1 MTPIKHLFN
10 NVLEMK
16 SNKNNLKQ
24 GDVFLNNKK
33 RFMGFNKIEGFTCA
47 SADTTYSPPHNG
59 DGHYNVRDQ
68 YGNNYYFSK
77 DGFYYK
83 YENDSNQNTFKP
95 TNPLFSNTCP
105 KTPQRYERNI
115 PYHKQKHNINPL
127 VDVDAVDDVT
137 VKKYICPINQN
148 NANDYYCYKKNEKE
162 IDEKRQKRIKG
173 SNNKI
178 VERNKKAI
186 LLSHKINEY
195 NKLVEQ
201 SKKISNDIMSYDT
214 SRGDFLKSVA
224 ALQIQYG
231 VVGLTSIA
239 LVYLTIKMMS
249 NET

>member
-1 MTPIKHLFN
+1 MTPIKHLLN

-33 RFMGFNKIEGFTCA
+33 RFMGFNKIEGFTCNDENVDDL
-47 SADTTYSPPHNG
+47 SY
-59 DGHYNVRDQ
+59 DGHYNVRDKF
-68 YGNNYYFSK
+68 GNNYYYANEN
-77 DGFYYK
+77 YYK

-105 KTPQRYERNI
+105 KTPQRYKEYI
-115 PYHKQKHNINPL
+115 PYVKGNINPL
-127 VDVDAVDDVT
+127 VDTTVDSNVNKKNICPKYGDDDT
-137 VKKYICPINQN
+137 NSKKY
-148 NANDYYCYKKNEKE
+148 YCFKKNEKDE
-162 IDEKRQKRIKG
+162 NEKRQKRIKG
-173 SNNKI
+173 SNTKI

-249 NET
+249 NKT